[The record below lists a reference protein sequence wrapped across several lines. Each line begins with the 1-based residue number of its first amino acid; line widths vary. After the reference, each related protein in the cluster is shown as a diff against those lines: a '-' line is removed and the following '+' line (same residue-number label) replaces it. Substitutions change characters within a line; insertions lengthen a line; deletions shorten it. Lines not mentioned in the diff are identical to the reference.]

1 MCERIIKGNR
11 GGLQPWTVGETA
23 RFLEEHD
30 LAGPAEL
37 TRVSGVNGADLLQL
51 SIHELSQDIRLTP
64 FAARKVDAAREEF
77 LRVL

>member
-1 MCERIIKGNR
+1 MRS
-11 GGLQPWTVGETA
+11 WTVGETG

-37 TRVSGVNGADLLQL
+37 TRVSGVTGADVLQL
-51 SIHELSQDIRLTP
+51 SIHELSQDIRLTS